1 MYSRYTKKNA
11 TLFENLLTQL
21 CDSCTRPDTLL
32 TTAQLAMQTFIATIV
47 ATVVLWLGTWQVPPQ
62 HFGLN
67 ICNSIVA
74 LPVHPPGFLWANP
87 LRCRVQMVK
96 DTVALPA
103 VVSINVS
110 FTARTTPWHQV
121 VHVHVSITDLAIF
134 WQAFGVPT
142 PVILHKILAPA
153 ILSVYQQLYND
164 MPPAAPIEQ
173 SALAVQEAVVTA
185 LTETFRP
192 SGGVNTAV
200 SASRLVHTGAT
211 TAVAAS
217 ADTIIIPP
225 YPHSAPLGILKIV
238 SCNVDTA
245 DSPSSFDEFY
255 EKWKSNPLKVRQQN
269 QEFELENT
277 RLKLEFSLAHTAA
290 LSRIEIAKRQ
300 AEESEIES
308 VQHAINERRMIAA
321 RGGIDGHVAIVG
333 STHTIHGL
341 GEASTYVAA

>member
-1 MYSRYTKKNA
+1 
-11 TLFENLLTQL
+11 
-21 CDSCTRPDTLL
+21 
-32 TTAQLAMQTFIATIV
+32 MQVFIAAVI
-47 ATVVLWLGTWQVPPQ
+47 AAVLWLGTWKVPPQ
-62 HFGLN
+62 HLGLN
-67 ICNSIVA
+67 ICNSVVA
-74 LPVHPPGFLWANP
+74 LPVRTPGITWVNP
-87 LRCRVQMVK
+87 LKCRVQMIK
-96 DTVALPA
+96 DTAALPV

-121 VHVHVSITDLAIF
+121 VHVHVSVTDPAMF
-134 WQAFGVPT
+134 WAAFGLPT
-142 PVILHKILAPA
+142 PA
-153 ILSVYQQLYND
+153 ILKQILTPAITSIYQQLYND

-173 SALAVQEAVVTA
+173 SALAVQDAVVA
-185 LTETFRP
+185 VLAETFRP
-192 SGGVNTAV
+192 SGGVNIAV

-225 YPHSAPLGILKIV
+225 HPHSAPLGIFKIV

-269 QEFELENT
+269 QEFEFENT
-277 RLKLEFSLAHTAA
+277 RLKLEFSLAHNAA
-290 LSRIEIAKRQ
+290 LNRIEIAKRR

-308 VQHAINERRMIAA
+308 VQQAINERRMIEA

-341 GEASTYVAA
+341 GEASTYVAG

>member
-1 MYSRYTKKNA
+1 
-11 TLFENLLTQL
+11 
-21 CDSCTRPDTLL
+21 
-32 TTAQLAMQTFIATIV
+32 MQTFIATLIAV
-47 ATVVLWLGTWQVPPQ
+47 IVLWLGTWQVPPQ
-62 HFGLN
+62 HLGLN
-67 ICNSIVA
+67 ICNSVVA
-74 LPVHPPGFLWANP
+74 LPVHTPGLLWTSP
-87 LRCRVQMVK
+87 LKCRMRMIK
-96 DTVALPA
+96 DTVALPL

-121 VHVHVSITDLAIF
+121 VHMHVSITDPAIF
-134 WQAFGVPT
+134 WEAFGLPT
-142 PVILHKILAPA
+142 PATLHGILAPA
-153 ILSVYQQLYND
+153 IASVYQQLYND

-173 SALAVQEAVVTA
+173 SALAVQEAVVA
-185 LTETFRP
+185 VLTETFRP

-217 ADTIIIPP
+217 ADTLIIPP

-255 EKWKSNPLKVRQQN
+255 EKWKSNPLKLRQQT
-269 QEFELENT
+269 QEFEFENT
-277 RLKLEFSLAHTAA
+277 RLKLDFSLAHNAA
-290 LSRIEIAKRQ
+290 LNRIEIAKRR

-308 VQHAINERRMIAA
+308 VQQAINERRMIEA

-341 GEASTYVAA
+341 GEASTYVAG